1 LSTALAQVLP
11 ADATRQLYERH
22 SSRIFGFCLSR
33 LGSREEA
40 EDAVQTTFLN
50 AQRGLGRG
58 VVPEYELAWLFKIA
72 QNVCHNRHQSA
83 RRRGRVEAVH
93 DLDALQDVIASPDR
107 SPAVSL
113 GELTHA
119 LGAIPT
125 RQRKALLLREFQGYS
140 YEEISSEL
148 GISVAAVETLLFRAR
163 RAVAQQLEQSGAT
176 SRKQRGGVAAS
187 AVELF
192 RWLFGGAAAPLKLAA
207 VTAAVATTAAL
218 SVAVGHKPKPA
229 PVAPMIVKHSTVV
242 PASTVRPRNVARS
255 AARPATVRAVAEQ
268 SPTPTLAVPAGPAVQ
283 GASNEPRARPGLSSP
298 VVEPTSSPVVEPTI
312 ATAVPTVSV
321 PSLTT
326 PEVTLPAVTV
336 PGITVPVVTVPV
348 VTVPAV
354 TVPAVVVPNVPL
366 PATLDLPKL
375 P

>member
-1 LSTALAQVLP
+1 LSTALAQAPP

-50 AQRGLGRG
+50 VQRGLGRG

-83 RRRGRVEAVH
+83 RRRGRVEAAH

-107 SPAVSL
+107 SSAVSL

-125 RQRKALLLREFQGYS
+125 RQRRALLLRAFQGYS
-140 YEEISSEL
+140 YDEIASEL

-163 RAVAQQLEQSGAT
+163 RAVAQQLEQSGAG
-176 SRKQRGGVAAS
+176 SRTRRGVGAWV
-187 AVELF
+187 VELF

-207 VTAAVATTAAL
+207 ITAAVATTATL
-218 SVAVGHKPKPA
+218 SLAVGHKPA
-229 PVAPMIVKHSTVV
+229 PVTPVIVKHSTVV
-242 PASTVRPRNVARS
+242 PAGKTRPRNAAR
-255 AARPATVRAVAEQ
+255 ATARPATVRAVAER
-268 SPTPTLAVPAGPAVQ
+268 SPGPTLAAPTAPAVQ
-283 GASNEPRARPGLSSP
+283 AASSSP
-298 VVEPTSSPVVEPTI
+298 GAQPAVSSPAVEPPTVV
-312 ATAVPTVSV
+312 AAVPIASV
-321 PSLTT
+321 ADLTT
-326 PEVTLPAVTV
+326 PEVTLPTVTV
-336 PGITVPVVTVPV
+336 PGLALSV

-354 TVPAVVVPNVPL
+354 VLPNVQL
-366 PATLDLPKL
+366 PKTPDLPKL

>member
-83 RRRGRVEAVH
+83 RRRGRVEAAH

-119 LGAIPT
+119 LGAIPN
-125 RQRKALLLREFQGYS
+125 RQRRALLLREFQGYS
-140 YEEISSEL
+140 YEEIASEL
-148 GISVAAVETLLFRAR
+148 SISVAAVETLLFRAR
-163 RAVAQQLEQSGAT
+163 RAVAQQLEQAGTT
-176 SRKQRGGVAAS
+176 SRKQRGGAAAS
-187 AVELF
+187 VVELF

-207 VTAAVATTAAL
+207 VTAAAVATTATL
-218 SVAVGHKPKPA
+218 SVAVGHKPKTA
-229 PVAPMIVKHSTVV
+229 PVAPAPMIAKNSAII

-255 AARPATVRAVAEQ
+255 TARPVTGKAVAEQ
-268 SPTPTLAVPAGPAVQ
+268 SPGPTLVAPVAPAVQ
-283 GASNEPRARPGLSSP
+283 AASRGPGSQPALSSP
-298 VVEPTSSPVVEPTI
+298 VVEPTF
-312 ATAVPTVSV
+312 ATVVPTVSV
-321 PSLTT
+321 PDLTT

-336 PGITVPVVTVPV
+336 PGITVPAI
-348 VTVPAV
+348 TVPAV
-354 TVPAVVVPNVPL
+354 TVPAVTVPPVVL
-366 PATLDLPKL
+366 PDVQLPTLDLPKL